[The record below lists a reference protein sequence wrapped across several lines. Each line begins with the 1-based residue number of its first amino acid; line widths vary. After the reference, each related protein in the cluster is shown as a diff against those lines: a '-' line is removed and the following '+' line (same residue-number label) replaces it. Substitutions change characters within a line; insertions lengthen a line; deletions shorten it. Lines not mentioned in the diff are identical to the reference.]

1 MKVWNVKKAEGS
13 YLVQSFCFKVRVTL
27 ISGWYVDGSGGL
39 LFWAGVN
46 GTSE

>member
-1 MKVWNVKKAEGS
+1 MNIEHEINPMIVA
-13 YLVQSFCFKVRVTL
+13 RVTL